1 MSCVET
7 YVATP
12 APKTERAYEARIAL
26 FCAVNS
32 FSMRASLG
40 PEKLYTESL
49 VRDFFR
55 EKRLSDGPWDISF
68 RNNGF

>member
-1 MSCVET
+1 
-7 YVATP
+7 
-12 APKTERAYEARIAL
+12 
-26 FCAVNS
+26 
-32 FSMRASLG
+32 MRASLG

-68 RNNGF
+68 RNNGFESLHYIEIKCFCRGANGGRTSRRRFYV